1 MSNGPIRWLFL
12 YVLKCRVV
20 RNQSPSHKYV
30 KMRSFMLLCTLS
42 KAARCRR
49 KRNFCSDRNAPNLSG
64 KRGIEVS
71 VITKSR
77 KHRFEDSL
85 KFKRG
90 VVTAP
95 SALS

>member
-1 MSNGPIRWLFL
+1 MVRFDGCFL

-64 KRGIEVS
+64 ERRIEVS
-71 VITKSR
+71 ERHHEIQKTQI
-77 KHRFEDSL
+77 
-85 KFKRG
+85 
-90 VVTAP
+90 
-95 SALS
+95 